1 MALTYTMRIDRLDK
15 INSGELVDVVL
26 RVLWTRIGTDENN
39 VWASFQAITILD
51 KSKINSE
58 SFTSYSDLTEAKVIE
73 WIMADPQFEQSE
85 SIILQRIKDQE
96 IKLVMPQDFPWVPP
110 VITTEIPAIL
120 TPDYRNYG
128 ANAVPG
134 TP

>member
-1 MALTYTMRIDRLDK
+1 MAITYTMRIDRLDK
-15 INSGELVDVVL
+15 INSGELADVVL

-39 VWASFQAITILD
+39 VWASFQAITIFD